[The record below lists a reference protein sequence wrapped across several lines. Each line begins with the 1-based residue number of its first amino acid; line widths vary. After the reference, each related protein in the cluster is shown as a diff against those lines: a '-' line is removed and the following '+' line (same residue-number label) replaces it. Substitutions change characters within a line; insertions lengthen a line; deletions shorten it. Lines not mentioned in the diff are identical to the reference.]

1 MKYDVKNI
9 YDILAE
15 APEDKLTGVK
25 LVRLSCGESVSLFAA
40 ELESGA
46 VLREHYHLKGDEIYY
61 IIEGNC
67 RMMLR
72 GIDET
77 LTDAERIIDLVKGDI
92 ITVKEK
98 MIHSLRNGKC
108 LSRIIIACPEEH
120 AGCDRFFTEDFDEK
134 M

>member
-46 VLREHYHLKGDEIYY
+46 VLREHYHLKGDV
-61 IIEGNC
+61 
-67 RMMLR
+67 L
-72 GIDET
+72 
-77 LTDAERIIDLVKGDI
+77 
-92 ITVKEK
+92 
-98 MIHSLRNGKC
+98 SLWLSSLCPDC
-108 LSRIIIACPEEH
+108 L
-120 AGCDRFFTEDFDEK
+120 GL
-134 M
+134 